1 MRTDIGLELGGG
13 RGARVSI
20 NSNTDQL
27 KSYSIF
33 NSLEMGRRNN
43 SFTAKEKLAIVEY
56 SFQHGNRE
64 AGRHFNCYESSIR
77 YKYSISLFFLL
88 LLELFS
94 TA

>member
-43 SFTAKEKLAIVEY
+43 SFTAKDRFF
-56 SFQHGNRE
+56 FQHN
-64 AGRHFNCYESSIR
+64 FKILFF
-77 YKYSISLFFLL
+77 KYSISLFF
-88 LLELFS
+88 FIIV
-94 TA
+94 

>member
-56 SFQHGNRE
+56 SF
-64 AGRHFNCYESSIR
+64 
-77 YKYSISLFFLL
+77 
-88 LLELFS
+88 
-94 TA
+94 

>member
-1 MRTDIGLELGGG
+1 MRTDIGLELGRG

-56 SFQHGNRE
+56 SF
-64 AGRHFNCYESSIR
+64 
-77 YKYSISLFFLL
+77 
-88 LLELFS
+88 
-94 TA
+94 